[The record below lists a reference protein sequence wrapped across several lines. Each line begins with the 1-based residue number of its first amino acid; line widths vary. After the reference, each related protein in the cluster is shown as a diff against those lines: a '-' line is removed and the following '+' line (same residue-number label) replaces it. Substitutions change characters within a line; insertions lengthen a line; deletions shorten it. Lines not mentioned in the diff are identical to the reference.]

1 MFLDI
6 AIILASSVDKSPR
19 MEKNTSETAQQDGE
33 AETVIDAPPEEDV
46 FQARMA
52 KCSLEERQQR
62 GFSFR
67 PGDDG
72 GVLGRGWSAL

>member
-6 AIILASSVDKSPR
+6 ATILASSVDKSPR
-19 MEKNTSETAQQDGE
+19 IEKNTSETAQQNGE
-33 AETVIDAPPEEDV
+33 EETGLEVPQEEEV
-46 FQARMA
+46 VQARMA
-52 KCSLEERQQR
+52 RCSLEERQQR

-72 GVLGRGWSAL
+72 GVLGKGRSAL